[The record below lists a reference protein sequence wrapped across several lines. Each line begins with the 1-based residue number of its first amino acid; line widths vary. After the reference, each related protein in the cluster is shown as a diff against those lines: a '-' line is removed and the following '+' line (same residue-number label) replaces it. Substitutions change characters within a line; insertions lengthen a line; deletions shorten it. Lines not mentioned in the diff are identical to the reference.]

1 MITKNTVFSKVNSK
15 IAVILLACITLL
27 VYANSLKN
35 SFVWDDSIVVADN
48 DFVKS
53 WKNFHRLFNKSYL
66 TKPSDIDYLGE
77 RDIGSGEFLYRP
89 VSTLSYFID
98 FSIWKL
104 NPFGFH
110 LTNLFLHIINVI
122 LLFFLIILI
131 TRSQAIAL
139 LASLLFAIHPVNAET
154 VDMIAFRPNLLSFLF
169 FVASFILFIKCNQ
182 HTDKKKIYAYILSL
196 GSFLLALFSK
206 EMAII
211 FPVILLCYD
220 YFIKK
225 MPNNIFAYLKKYY
238 LGYASVLV
246 FYLLVK
252 FIIIGNVVKQTV
264 AYPMKNFYT
273 NIFTMAKVFATYIQ
287 WFLLPINVHPTLP
300 DDPNLISYSL
310 FEPKVMISIVLIVFI
325 FVIAIKIR
333 NKFPL
338 VSFATF
344 WFFVALI
351 PVANILYS
359 LTNYMSARYLYF
371 ASVGFCL
378 IASFLLVKFPSFK
391 IFKISSVI
399 LQKIAMNT
407 AIIILIFYSIFTA
420 IRNIGF
426 KNNTVFWMEMT
437 ENYPFNALAHSSLG
451 SCFRKN
457 GLLDKAIS
465 EYKIALNL
473 DPDYAKDYNDL
484 GACYYEK
491 GMLSEAIKEFKKA
504 IEIDPRLSDAYVNL
518 GSVFGEKGLYKEA
531 IGYFKQ
537 ALKIEPKSITAYN
550 NIGVTYARMKN
561 GQEAR
566 KAWEKLLEINPENK
580 EAQDNLEKLK
590 ELEDQ

>member
-1 MITKNTVFSKVNSK
+1 MLIKDITFTKVNTK
-15 IAVILLACITLL
+15 LAVILIILVVAL

-53 WKNFHRLFNKSYL
+53 WNNFHRLFNKSYL

-154 VDMIAFRPNLLSFLF
+154 VNMIAFRPNLLSFLF
-169 FVASFILFIKCNQ
+169 FVTSFILFIKCNQ
-182 HTDKKKIYAYILSL
+182 HADKKKMYVYILSL

-211 FPVILLCYD
+211 FPVVLLCYD

-225 MPNNIFAYLKKYY
+225 MPNNIFAHLKKYY

-252 FIIIGNVVKQTV
+252 FIVIGNVVKQTV
-264 AYPMKNFYT
+264 AYPMGNFYT

-325 FVIAIKIR
+325 LVIAIKIR

-359 LTNYMSARYLYF
+359 LTNYMSARYLYL

-378 IASFLLVKFPSFK
+378 VASFLLVKFPSLK

-399 LQKIAMNT
+399 LQKISMNT

-437 ENYPFNALAHSSLG
+437 ENYPFNALVHSSLG

-465 EYKIALNL
+465 EYKIALSL
-473 DPDYAKDYNDL
+473 DSNYAKDYNNL
-484 GACYYEK
+484 GVCYYGK
-491 GMLSEAIKEFKKA
+491 GMFDEAVEEFKRALKLN
-504 IEIDPRLSDAYVNL
+504 PVLMSAYTNL
-518 GSVFGEKGLYKEA
+518 GGVFGDKGLYQEA
-531 IGYFKQ
+531 IRCFEKAIQ
-537 ALKIEPKSITAYN
+537 LDEKFLNAYN
-550 NIGVTYARMKN
+550 GLGVTYARMKKYD
-561 GQEAR
+561 QA
-566 KAWEKLLEINPENK
+566 KKTWEKALQIDPHNKGARENL
-580 EAQDNLEKLK
+580 QKLRQ
-590 ELEDQ
+590 LGI